1 MFEQFDKVINKP
13 NRSEILHRNKRFAVI
28 NAADVFLR
36 KTSINSNVWS
46 QSAIEEKKSAY
57 E

>member
-28 NAADVFLR
+28 NAADVFLP
-36 KTSINSNVWS
+36 KTSINLNVWS